1 MLSNFD
7 FVEEFKPYFNASL
20 LREVAPPIV
29 FKAVTEGVTS

>member
-1 MLSNFD
+1 MWFQILICRD
-7 FVEEFKPYFNASL
+7 VKPYFKASL